1 MTHSLLDQTQED
13 TNLALHRSQ
22 KRLVRVREEKLA
34 LLDRVLLL
42 ESAAGL
48 TNDEVKTAQVTA
60 STSSSEFPLI
70 DPPSTISLNPRPRAL
85 PVITTSTDL
94 SHSNYN
100 DPIGPALLPNSYPP
114 RQRSSHLI
122 STLAASKLKENS
134 EARRIARGLPKVNF
148 PVVSVLGLEG
158 SRVAEAVERALAGE
172 LMVPVKS
179 ASERSSSKGKGRE
192 ILPPPPAIASMR
204 DMPNPF
210 AASLPTP
217 IPSSLTQ
224 NQEQQS
230 QTLHQA
236 IEVDSDVNY
245 MKPKPE
251 FDDSIGSP
259 AGSAMSF
266 EDGNRTEDS
275 APAKKKIKIKKPKVS
290 SGITSGTFSIPFIPR
305 NEDGTVKLPLPVGTM
320 VLHRLGNFDTREHF
334 HTERYI
340 FPIGYECVRKY
351 PSMIHK
357 TETAL
362 YSCRIV
368 DGGDESPR
376 FEISPSDQDIII
388 SAPTPTGAW
397 SKIVKAANHLRERT
411 HSNSVS
417 GPDYYGLSLNVVKA
431 LIQEI
436 VPNANDI
443 PGYVWQTFIEDPD
456 PSLPDAQKRKRGS
469 GGPTK
474 VVGMRRKFG
483 KEGSGNG
490 IGEETVAYNPRSFA
504 RSGQPPS
511 QSSISPNPNHTSP
524 SQYNQY
530 PTPSS
535 LSSLVHAPSNPYDLP
550 GLSGIVDPSNLP
562 QSPVIPN
569 FYDPYAIPPPNNNYS
584 SPVVSNGSPMFA
596 TDSRWG
602 NSAGGGEEEAGY
614 YAFDPSAQGGLPGS
628 AFGRRASS
636 SDGSI

>member
-1 MTHSLLDQTQED
+1 M
-13 TNLALHRSQ
+13 
-22 KRLVRVREEKLA
+22 
-34 LLDRVLLL
+34 

-48 TNDEVKTAQVTA
+48 TTDELNRVQATA
-60 STSSSEFPLI
+60 STSEFPLL
-70 DPPSTISLNPRPRAL
+70 DPPSTISLKPRPRAL

-100 DPIGPALLPNSYPP
+100 APIGPSPLPSSYPP
-114 RQRSSHLI
+114 RQRSAHLI
-122 STLAASKLKENS
+122 STIAASKLKENS

-148 PVVSVLGLEG
+148 PIVSVLGLEG

-172 LMVPVKS
+172 VMVARKTV
-179 ASERSSSKGKGRE
+179 SEAASSKGKGRE

-217 IPSSLTQ
+217 VPTIPSSLSQT
-224 NQEQQS
+224 QEQQP
-230 QTLHQA
+230 QTPRQA
-236 IEVDSDVNY
+236 TGEDSDANN

-259 AGSAMSF
+259 MGSTMSYEDDNKT
-266 EDGNRTEDS
+266 EDGAPPKKNRKSES
-275 APAKKKIKIKKPKVS
+275 GEKIKIKKPKVS

-305 NEDGTVKLPLPVGTM
+305 NEDGTVKLPLPVGIM
-320 VLHRLGNFDTREHF
+320 ELNSLGRVDTTRENF
-334 HTERYI
+334 RSERYI

-362 YSCRIV
+362 YLCRIV

-376 FEISPSDQDIII
+376 FEIVPSDQDIII
-388 SAPTPTGAW
+388 SSATATGAW
-397 SKIVKAANHLRERT
+397 SKVVKAANHLRERS

-417 GPDYYGLSLNVVKA
+417 GPDYFGLSLNVVKA

-436 VPNANDI
+436 VPNANEI

-456 PSLPDAQKRKRGS
+456 PSLPDAQKRKRGA

-474 VVGMRRKFG
+474 VVGVRRKF
-483 KEGSGNG
+483 KEGQEGGNG
-490 IGEETVAYNPRSFA
+490 ISAGAVPTAYNPRSFA
-504 RSGQPPS
+504 RSGQPQSQS
-511 QSSISPNPNHTSP
+511 QSSMSPNPNHTSP
-524 SQYNQY
+524 SQYEQY
-530 PTPSS
+530 PSAPSS
-535 LSSLVHAPSNPYDLP
+535 LSSLVHQNEHAPPSNPYDLP
-550 GLSGIVDPSNLP
+550 GLSGPVDPLVAP
-562 QSPVIPN
+562 RSPVISS
-569 FYDPYAIPPPNNNYS
+569 FYDPYAIPPPNNHYS
-584 SPVVSNGSPMFA
+584 SPIV
-596 TDSRWG
+596 
-602 NSAGGGEEEAGY
+602 GGREDGIGY
-614 YAFDPSAQGGLPGS
+614 YGFDPSAQGGLPGS
-628 AFGRRASS
+628 AYGRRASS